1 MRLLQRL
8 LQRFNAKNLVTC
20 EQILYSFLFCVM
32 FRTFKKFQFLE
43 QSELLLVVTLHVSM
57 KTASNSSGVF
67 KTESNIYDA
76 AFYAYSRQLFSQK
89 SSIVNVCL
97 GSK

>member
-32 FRTFKKFQFLE
+32 FRTLQFLE

-76 AFYAYSRQLFSQK
+76 AFYAYNRQLFSQK
-89 SSIVNVCL
+89 SSIVDVCL